1 MEMLLEAL
9 ASLMTFESF
18 ITVLVGVSAGL
29 LIGSLPGLTATMAL
43 AVLLPFTFSMEP
55 LQGLMALGAVY
66 MGSIYGGAFTAILI
80 NTPGTPSSIATTFD
94 GYPMARQGR
103 AYEALAGAT
112 IASVIGGLVGVAFL
126 LVLAPPLARWAVAFG
141 PSEMFWVAM
150 LGLTLVASLS
160 SGSLLKG
167 MIGGCV
173 GMLLSTVGVSPVGGE
188 TRFTFGFPAMQGGI
202 ELIVALIGLFVIPEL
217 LSMAAEGRSNLS
229 ESGELGKSK
238 VGIRQVARHI
248 LGKPV
253 NLIRSCLIGQVIAI
267 IPGAGGNV
275 TSLVAYNEARRFS
288 KDPKSFGKGNID
300 GVVASESSNNVMVA
314 GSMIPL
320 LTLGIPGAPPDA
332 IILGVLLMHGLR
344 PGLDLFT
351 ESGVLTNGFILS
363 MGLAALMLLP
373 VGLLGARLI
382 HKVVIKTPYYFMVP
396 AIAMVTILGTFALR
410 NSLLDV
416 GIMLI
421 LGTAGYFLR
430 LIGIQAAPIV
440 LGLILGGIAE
450 QGYVQTMLA
459 AVVDPI
465 PWLRLIE
472 NPLSKVLAAL
482 VLLGAATAMLPAW
495 LERSGRLDKVAS
507 NKDEEGPTKG
517 DDA

>member
-1 MEMLLEAL
+1 MEMLLEAF
-9 ASLMTFESF
+9 ASLMTFES
-18 ITVLVGVSAGL
+18 ILTVLVGVSAGL
-29 LIGSLPGLTATMAL
+29 LIGSMPGLTATMAL
-43 AVLLPFTFSMEP
+43 AVLLPFTFSMEA
-55 LQGLMALGAVY
+55 LQGLIALGGVY

-103 AYEALAGAT
+103 AYEAIAAAT
-112 IASVIGGLVGVAFL
+112 IASVAGGIVGVIFL
-126 LVLAPPLARWAVAFG
+126 LILAPPLARWAVAFG
-141 PSEMFWVAM
+141 PAEMFWVAM

-160 SGSLLKG
+160 GESLLKG
-167 MIGGCV
+167 LVAGCF
-173 GMLLSTVGVSPVGGE
+173 GILLSTIGVSPVGGE
-188 TRFTFGFPAMQGGI
+188 TRFTFGFPPLQGGI

-217 LSMAAEGRSNLS
+217 LTMAAEGRGALP
-229 ESGELGKSK
+229 GGTELRKKEVSIGS
-238 VGIRQVARHI
+238 VARRI
-248 LGKPV
+248 FAKPA

-267 IPGAGGNV
+267 IPGAGGNI

-288 KDPKSFGKGNID
+288 KDPKSFGKGNVE

-314 GSMIPL
+314 GSMVPL

-363 MGLAALMLLP
+363 MGLAALLLLP
-373 VGLLGARLI
+373 VGLLGGRLI
-382 HKVVIKTPYYFMVP
+382 HRVVIRTPYYFLVP
-396 AIAMVTILGTFALR
+396 SIAMVTILGTFALR
-410 NSLLDV
+410 NSMLDV

-430 LIGIQAAPIV
+430 LIGLQAAPIV

-450 QGYVQTMLA
+450 EGYVQTLMG
-459 AVVDPI
+459 AVADPI
-465 PWLRLIE
+465 PWLRLFH
-472 NPLSKVLAAL
+472 NPLSMVLAGL
-482 VLLGAATAMLPAW
+482 VALGAATALLPRW
-495 LERSGRLDKVAS
+495 LERKGLLDQVEDDK
-507 NKDEEGPTKG
+507 EGTS
-517 DDA
+517 

>member
-1 MEMLLEAL
+1 MEMMLQAL
-9 ASLMTFESF
+9 ASLMTFESL

-29 LIGSLPGLTATMAL
+29 LIGSMPGLTATMAL
-43 AVLLPFTFSMEP
+43 AVLLPFTFSMEA
-55 LQGLMALGAVY
+55 LQGLIALGAVY

-141 PSEMFWVAM
+141 PAEMFWVAM

-160 SGSLLKG
+160 SDSLLKG
-167 MIGGCV
+167 LLGGCI
-173 GMLLSTVGVSPVGGE
+173 GMLLSTIGVSPVGGE
-188 TRFTFGFPAMQGGI
+188 TRFTFGFPPLQGGI

-217 LSMAAEGRSNLS
+217 LSMAAEGRGTLS
-229 ESGELGKSK
+229 KQGEFGRRE
-238 VGIRQVARHI
+238 VGILEVAKRV
-248 LGKPV
+248 LRKPG
-253 NLIRSCLIGQVIAI
+253 NLIRSCLIGQIIAI
-267 IPGAGGNV
+267 IPGAGGNI
-275 TSLVAYNEARRFS
+275 TSLVAYNEAKRFS
-288 KDPKSFGKGNID
+288 RDPKSFGKGNLD

-332 IILGVLLMHGLR
+332 IILGVLLLHGLR

-351 ESGVLTNGFILS
+351 QTGVLTNGFILS

-373 VGLLGARLI
+373 VGLLGGRLI
-382 HKVVIKTPYYFMVP
+382 HRVVIRTPYYFMVP
-396 AIAMVTILGTFALR
+396 GIAMVTILGTFALR

-416 GIMLI
+416 AIMLT
-421 LGTAGYFLR
+421 LGCAGYFLR

-459 AVVDPI
+459 AVADPF
-465 PWLRLIE
+465 PWLRLVR
-472 NPLSKVLAAL
+472 NPLSMVLAGLVVLGTLMAL
-482 VLLGAATAMLPAW
+482 VPLW
-495 LERSGRLDKVAS
+495 LERSGRLDRAS
-507 NKDEEGPTKG
+507 AGKRGEI
-517 DDA
+517 

>member
-1 MEMLLEAL
+1 MEMMLEAL
-9 ASLMTFESF
+9 SS
-18 ITVLVGVSAGL
+18 VLTIEGFLTILIGVSAGL

-43 AVLLPFTFSMEP
+43 AVLLPFTFSMAP

-94 GYPMARQGR
+94 GYPMAREGR
-103 AYEALAGAT
+103 VFEALAAAT
-112 IASVIGGLVGVAFL
+112 IASVIGGLVGVTFL
-126 LVLAPPLARWAVAFG
+126 LLLAPPLARWAVVFG

-160 SGSLLKG
+160 GGSLLKG
-167 MIGGCV
+167 LIAGCI

-188 TRFTFGFPAMQGGI
+188 TRFTFGFPPLQGGI

-217 LSMAAEGRSNLS
+217 LSMAGEGRSKIS
-229 ESGELGKSK
+229 KSGEFGKAK
-238 VGIRQVARHI
+238 VGILQVARHI
-248 LGKPV
+248 LGKPL
-253 NLIRSCLIGQVIAI
+253 NIIRSCLIGQVIAI

-275 TSLVAYNEARRFS
+275 TSLVAYNEAKRFS
-288 KDPKSFGKGNID
+288 KDPQSFGKGNID

-344 PGLDLFT
+344 PGLELFT

-363 MGLAALMLLP
+363 MGFAAILLLP

-416 GIMLI
+416 GIMI
-421 LGTAGYFLR
+421 TMGIAGYVLR
-430 LIGIQAAPIV
+430 LIGIHAAPIV

-465 PWLRLIE
+465 PWLRLVE
-472 NPLSKVLAAL
+472 NPLAKVLAGL
-482 VLLGAATAMLPAW
+482 VVLGAATALLPTW
-495 LERSGRLDKVAS
+495 LERSGRLDKGS
-507 NKDEEGPTKG
+507 RNQG
-517 DDA
+517 DDS

>member
-1 MEMLLEAL
+1 MDMLLQAL
-9 ASLMTFESF
+9 ATLMTFESV

-43 AVLLPFTFSMEP
+43 AVLLPFTFSMEA
-55 LQGLMALGAVY
+55 LQGLIALGAVY

-112 IASVIGGLVGVAFL
+112 IASVIGGVVGVTFL
-126 LVLAPPLARWAVAFG
+126 LILAPPLARLAVAFG
-141 PSEMFWVAM
+141 PAEMFWVAM

-160 SGSLLKG
+160 TGSLLKG
-167 MIGGCV
+167 LLGGCL
-173 GMLLSTVGVSPVGGE
+173 GMMLSTIGVSPIGGE
-188 TRFTFGFPAMQGGI
+188 TRFTFGYPPLQGGI

-217 LSMAAEGRSNLS
+217 LTMAAEGRGALAQ
-229 ESGELGKSK
+229 EGRFGQGEAS
-238 VGIRQVARHI
+238 IRQIFRRV

-253 NLIRSCLIGQVIAI
+253 NLIRSCLIGQIIAV

-288 KDPKSFGKGNID
+288 RDPESFGKGNLE

-332 IILGVLLMHGLR
+332 VILGVLMMHGLR

-382 HKVVIKTPYYFMVP
+382 HRIVIKTPYHFLVP
-396 AIAMVTILGTFALR
+396 CIAMVTILGTFALR

-421 LGTAGYFLR
+421 LGSVGYFLR
-430 LIGIQAAPIV
+430 LIGIHPAPIV

-465 PWLRLIE
+465 PWLRLVH
-472 NPLSKVLAAL
+472 NPLSMVLAGL
-482 VLLGAATAMLPAW
+482 VVLATTTVLLPAW
-495 LERSGRLDKVAS
+495 LERRSRPDRKAS
-507 NKDEEGPTKG
+507 ERGGET
-517 DDA
+517 